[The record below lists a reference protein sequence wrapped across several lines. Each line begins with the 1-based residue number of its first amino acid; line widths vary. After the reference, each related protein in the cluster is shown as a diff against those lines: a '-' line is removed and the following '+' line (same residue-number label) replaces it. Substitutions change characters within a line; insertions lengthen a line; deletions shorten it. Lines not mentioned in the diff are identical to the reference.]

1 MQAPRFW
8 YGARPNVVA
17 HALRPISA
25 LYAAGTAHKL
35 AIGARAK
42 LGVPVV
48 CVGNLTAGG
57 TGKTPTVIALWE
69 ILAGLG
75 ANPHILSRG
84 YGGTLTKTTRVYPAR
99 HSAAECGDEPLL
111 LSAFA
116 PVWVGQDRLQSA
128 KLAIAA
134 GADILIL
141 DDGFQNASL
150 AYDLSLIVVDAA
162 RGFGNGLVI
171 PAGPLRE
178 PIATGLARADFVLSI
193 GEAGQQASFS
203 QRHPNLPRP
212 HLTGHLAPLNM
223 GMSFQDMPVL
233 AFAGIGHP
241 EKFFAT
247 LRQMGARILRA
258 EALSDHQP
266 LSDALMTRILRD
278 AQSLGAQPVTTEKDA
293 VRLPDA
299 LRREVLTVPV
309 RLRLD
314 QDHALRDRLSGIFS
328 KSQ

>member
-193 GEAGQQASFS
+193 GEAGQQAAFS
-203 QRHPNLPRP
+203 KRHPNLPRP

-314 QDHALRDRLSGIFS
+314 QDNALRERLSGIFS

>member
-25 LYAAGTAHKL
+25 LYAAGTAYKL

-193 GEAGQQASFS
+193 GEAGQQAAFS
-203 QRHPNLPRP
+203 KRHPNLPRP

>member
-8 YGARPNVVA
+8 YGARPNAVA
-17 HALRPISA
+17 HALRPIST

-42 LGVPVV
+42 LGIPVV

-314 QDHALRDRLSGIFS
+314 QDHALRERLSGIFS